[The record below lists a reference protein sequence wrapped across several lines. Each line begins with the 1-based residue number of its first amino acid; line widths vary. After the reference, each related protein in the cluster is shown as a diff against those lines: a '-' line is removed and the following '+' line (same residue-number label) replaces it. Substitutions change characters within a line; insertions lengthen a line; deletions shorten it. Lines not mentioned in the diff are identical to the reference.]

1 MLCIRALKK
10 IALVLISALIFPA
23 LLFAGEPPAANIVSL
38 QKVLENITKTDP
50 EILEALK
57 QYESV
62 LAERSIATSE
72 YYPTIG
78 TELSTGPERTD
89 GVDTNEREENLVT
102 ARATLFARQ
111 NLFNGGKTTA
121 FVDETDARIQAAA
134 YEVLTVANR
143 VYLESAEAYINVV
156 KTTQLLQIAKENLLT
171 QERIMR
177 QVREKTEAGFSR
189 VSELYNSESRMVLAK
204 GNYISR
210 QQDLNQA
217 LVAFHRQFGRL
228 LRAEQFSRPEPMYQ
242 FPDTLP
248 ETVAVA
254 FRTHPALKVAKYN
267 IETSRYTYEKAL
279 AAYYPTLDLE
289 LRGLYSSDTDGE
301 EGETKQAGGYLTL
314 NYTFFDGGFREGRKS
329 SDQQA
334 IRKEYQR
341 AYIER
346 RNVNETVRLA
356 WNIKEA
362 EDYKKEYLSEHVL
375 LSGKTLNAFKEEYFV
390 GRRTLLD
397 LLNMENEYTDAKVS
411 LAESQFSHL
420 TALYRIMQATG
431 VLLDEHDTGLR
442 KMLNLPAVDS
452 DDEAVDYANLNGDR
466 DQDLLVDISDQC
478 DNSEPSRSVIP
489 YGCRESDVNTKGY
502 SQEGDAQLSPYIAP
516 VSPQLP
522 TKLNGVKLKLQAKP
536 K

>member
-1 MLCIRALKK
+1 MTPRFCTKVLKK
-10 IALVLISALIFPA
+10 IYLALIFISIFPT
-23 LLFAGEPPAANIVSL
+23 LLLASKPPAVDIVSL
-38 QKVLENITKTDP
+38 QEVLEDITKSDP
-50 EILEALK
+50 SILEALE
-57 QYESV
+57 QYQSV
-62 LAERSIATSE
+62 VAERSIATSE

-78 TELSTGPERTD
+78 TELSSGPERTD
-89 GVDTNEREENLVT
+89 GVDTNDEQEDLMAT
-102 ARATLFARQ
+102 RATLFARQ

-121 FVDETDARIQAAA
+121 FVDETDARIKAAA

-143 VYLESAEAYINVV
+143 VYLDSAEAYINVV
-156 KTTQLLQIAKENLLT
+156 KATQLLQIAKENLQT

-217 LVAFHRQFGRL
+217 LVTFHRQFGRL
-228 LRAEQFSRPEPMYQ
+228 LRAEQFRKPEPKYQ
-242 FPDTLP
+242 FPETLP
-248 ETVAVA
+248 ETVDVA
-254 FRTHPALKVAKYN
+254 LRTHPALKVARYN

-289 LRGLYSSDTDGE
+289 LRGQYRSDTDGD
-301 EGETKQAGGYLTL
+301 EGETKQAGGFLTL

-329 SDQQA
+329 SDQKA

-356 WNIKEA
+356 WNIMEA
-362 EDYKKEYLSEHVL
+362 EDYKNEYLSEHVV
-375 LSGKTLNAFKEEYFV
+375 LSAKTLNAFKEEYFV

-411 LAESQFSHL
+411 LADSQFAHL

-442 KMLNLPAVDS
+442 KTLNLPAVDS
-452 DDEAVDYANLNGDR
+452 NDSTIDYANLNGDR
-466 DQDLLVDISDQC
+466 DQDKLVDISDQC
-478 DNSEPSRSVIP
+478 DNSEPSSSEIP
-489 YGCRESDVNTKGY
+489 YGCRDNDVNTKGY
-502 SQEGDAQLSPYIAP
+502 SQENDLLLSPYIAP
-516 VSPQLP
+516 VDVEVP
-522 TKLNGVKLKLQAKP
+522 AP